1 MVPFLLGP
9 TKKPLV
15 DDIIPSSNLAYG
27 YKVDFSTKLILAIRQ
42 KGETNFKSLQQHLE
56 AQIN

>member
-27 YKVDFSTKLILAIRQ
+27 YKVDFFCKIKFGYQAKRRN
-42 KGETNFKSLQQHLE
+42 EF
-56 AQIN
+56 